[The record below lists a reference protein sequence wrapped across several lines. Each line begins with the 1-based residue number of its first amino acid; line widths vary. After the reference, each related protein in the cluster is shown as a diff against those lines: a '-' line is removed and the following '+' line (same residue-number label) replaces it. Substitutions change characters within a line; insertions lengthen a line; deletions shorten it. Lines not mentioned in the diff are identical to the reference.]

1 MTDFDSP
8 WKEILDLYLEQ
19 FFAFFFIHI
28 HAEIDWARGYEP
40 LDKELQQIVRE
51 AELGRRTVDKL
62 VKVWRTTGEVM
73 WVLVHIEVQAQ
84 EDPDFPQRTYVYNY
98 RLFDRYNQMVVSL
111 VVLADDQPDWRPDR
125 FDRALWGCSVEFKFP
140 AVKLLDYADK
150 WQELESSPNP
160 FATVV
165 LAHLKTLETQQ
176 QTQVR
181 LEWKIRLVKGLYERG
196 FTAQDIRNLFRF
208 IDWIMAL
215 PKDLESLYLDEIVR
229 FEKEK
234 HMPYVTSAERRG
246 LEQGLE
252 RGLEQGLEQGASIG
266 ERSGLLEGI
275 EAILDVKF
283 GPQGLTLLPE
293 IQKLEEG
300 ERLRS
305 LLMTIRRSS
314 SLDEV
319 RECLS

>member
-1 MTDFDSP
+1 MTVFDSP

-19 FFAFFFIHI
+19 FFAFFFARI

-40 LDKELQQIVRE
+40 LDKELQQIVR
-51 AELGRRTVDKL
+51 ELGRRTVDKL

-111 VVLADDQPDWRPDR
+111 AVLADDQPDWHPDR
-125 FDRALWGCSVEFKFP
+125 FDRALWGCSLEFRFP
-140 AVKLLDYADK
+140 AVKLLDFADK
-150 WQELESSPNP
+150 WQELETHPNP

-165 LAHLKTLETQQ
+165 LAHLKTLETQK

-181 LEWKIRLVKGLYERG
+181 LEWKVRLVKGLYERG

-215 PKDLESLYLDEIVR
+215 PKDLESLYLDEIEQ

-246 LEQGLE
+246 LE
-252 RGLEQGLEQGASIG
+252 RG
-266 ERSGLLEGI
+266 ERKGLLD
-275 EAILDVKF
+275 AIAITLNIRF
-283 GPQGLTLLPE
+283 GADGLALLPE
-293 IQKLEEG
+293 IQELDDI
-300 ERLRS
+300 ERLRDV
-305 LLMTIRRSS
+305 LEAIQTAS
-314 SLDEV
+314 SLDEARQALV
-319 RECLS
+319 